1 MLLSAITLSCL
12 QMLQN
17 YDLGKVPGFGS
28 SYSESLWHFNVVVFC
43 VFFFPG
49 VDVPISCSCTL

>member
-1 MLLSAITLSCL
+1 MSGPAGVKSATALSCL

-28 SYSESLWHFNVVVFC
+28 NYSESLWHFNVGWLF
-43 VFFFPG
+43 
-49 VDVPISCSCTL
+49 